1 MIITIQE
8 NACYYPLLGNAGHSF
23 SSAWLKRAYQRA
35 KDEAEEEGK
44 SLADIVAKR
53 YGVSLFFGQFTG
65 FQAQILS
72 KSQFSD
78 VVLVHRTKL
87 VESCQQKPAWEFG
100 DQSIYKQLI
109 RCRPKFCKYP
119 FSWH

>member
-1 MIITIQE
+1 MTIQE

-53 YGVSLFFGQFTG
+53 YGVSLFF
-65 FQAQILS
+65 
-72 KSQFSD
+72 
-78 VVLVHRTKL
+78 
-87 VESCQQKPAWEFG
+87 W
-100 DQSIYKQLI
+100 SIYRVSSSNFVRVAI
-109 RCRPKFCKYP
+109 
-119 FSWH
+119 